1 MRTQA
6 QIRGRYLLSCMGKD
20 KLVPVA
26 SFRDRAPTLFDS
38 RPRRVVGVRPSER
51 HLLFFAVTA
60 QLATLLQDALGS
72 AYRLERELE
81 AGGMSR
87 LFLATDVKLNRQVVV
102 KVLPPDLV
110 STASIARFKREIE
123 LTVRLQHPHILPIL
137 TSGEWGDGL
146 YYIAPYI
153 PGESLRARIEREGKL
168 PLDEVLKILKDVSGA
183 LAFAHQRGIAHR
195 DIKPGNILLAD
206 GHAILADFG
215 IARAVSTTATPLT
228 ESGVAPGTPAYMAP
242 ELPTDERAD
251 VYALGI
257 VAYEMLCGHLPS
269 EAVTTGLVLRNR
281 GRVEHDSRLRLRRV
295 AQLIAETLRRSAAE
309 RLSSARALNVRV
321 ELLESL
327 GRSWAVLAG
336 LAVAAVAVV
345 AAAFFWK
352 NGARTRAAETSGLDT
367 TRVIVF
373 PFDAPT
379 AGEGTASQEQLS
391 RALSRWR
398 GIRVADAFEVAEA
411 LRADRPVDDAGL
423 RRLARR
429 LSVGRYIRGRV
440 ISSATDS
447 LRSVHAS
454 LYDVGLG
461 RLAEATALIS
471 GQQRAETAY
480 IALAD
485 SLLLRG
491 TTFESANTGGE
502 RNLPAAQLMA
512 RGMRALNN
520 WELDSADAAFAG
532 AAAID
537 ASAWRPLLWGAQ
549 VRQWAGKPT
558 DAWLP
563 AVRAS
568 VADSTSLSRSER
580 WLADAL
586 LAIGN
591 RDFPAACLVYGAMI
605 GADSSSFA
613 GWYGLGE
620 CHVRDKVVVRDPR
633 SPTGWRFR
641 ASYHQALLAYTR
653 AFELLPA
660 TYRGFRGNAYA
671 RLRSLLPLTARE
683 LLTGKTQTQPP
694 QAMWAR
700 VALIHDTIV
709 AVPAPTSLFAS
720 GQSPVELA
728 DNARAIVYLRR
739 LFSRI
744 ARTWGIAFPESADAK
759 EAVAVSLELQGDAA
773 AVDSLTAVERLT
785 TDPSSKLRVASAR
798 VLAQIKFAVPEDTAN
813 LFSARASAES
823 LLAMNPHAAP
833 TDARFLA
840 PIAAL
845 LGQCSVAA
853 RLLREGAAPIPG
865 PVEIPASVAGDIYAR
880 VTYAALQCPT
890 GADVPTIEQIA
901 GRIGALGPKD
911 LTDGAEDGVLPLI
924 VALSDDAAPEWTDR
938 FGRSGDYILAARAQ
952 MLRGK
957 SDSARAVLFK
967 VDQRRRTAF
976 AGDVTPDAVL
986 PEALLY
992 LQMRDTSSAVRSLDE
1007 MLLQARHH
1015 APVAADEPWYSV
1027 VWIGA
1032 LTRSMQLRGNLPRSR
1047 ESDPSAWRRA
1057 ARILRTHDT
1066 NRK

>member
-1 MRTQA
+1 M
-6 QIRGRYLLSCMGKD
+6 RGRYLLSCRGKD

-26 SFRDRAPTLFDS
+26 SSRDRAPTLFDS
-38 RPRRVVGVRPSER
+38 RPRRVAGVRPSER
-51 HLLFFAVTA
+51 HLLLFAVTA
-60 QLATLLQDALGS
+60 QLATLLQDALGP
-72 AYRLERELE
+72 AYRLERGLE

-87 LFLATDVKLNRQVVV
+87 LFLATDVKLSRQVVV

-168 PLDEVLKILKDVSGA
+168 PLDEVLKILKDISGA

-251 VYALGI
+251 VYSLGI

-269 EAVTTGLVLRNR
+269 EAVTLGLVLRHR

-309 RLSSARALNVRV
+309 RLSSARVLNVRV
-321 ELLESL
+321 ESLESL
-327 GRSWAVLAG
+327 GRSWAVLGG
-336 LAVAAVAVV
+336 LAVAAVTVV
-345 AAAFFWK
+345 AAAFVWK
-352 NGARTRAAETSGLDT
+352 GDARARAAEASGLDT

-373 PFDAPT
+373 PFDAST
-379 AGEGTASQEQLS
+379 VGEATASQEQMS

-398 GIRVADAFEVAEA
+398 GIHVADAFEVSEA
-411 LRADRPVDDAGL
+411 FRAQRPTDDAGL
-423 RRLARR
+423 RRVARR

-440 ISSATDS
+440 ISSPTDS
-447 LRSVHAS
+447 SRSVHAS

-461 RLAEATALIS
+461 RLAEATALV
-471 GQQRAETAY
+471 GDQQGAAKAY
-480 IALAD
+480 TALAD

-491 TTFESANTGGE
+491 TTFEIANTGGE

-520 WELDSADAAFAG
+520 WELDSADAAFAE

-537 ASAWRPLLWGAQ
+537 ASARRPLLWDAQ
-549 VRQWAGKPT
+549 VRQWAGKPS

-563 AVRAS
+563 EVRAS
-568 VADSTSLSRSER
+568 VADSTSLMRSER

-591 RDFPAACLVYGAMI
+591 QDFPAACLVYGSMI

-620 CHVRDKVVVRDPR
+620 CHVRDKIVVRDPR
-633 SPTGWRFR
+633 SRTGWRFR
-641 ASYHQALLAYTR
+641 ASYHQGLLAYTR

-694 QAMWAR
+694 QTMWAR

-709 AVPAPTSLFAS
+709 AVPAPMTVFAS
-720 GQSPVELA
+720 GQSPVDLA

-744 ARTWGIAFPESADAK
+744 ARTWGIAFPQSADAK
-759 EAVAVSLELQGDAA
+759 EAVAVSLELQGDAS
-773 AVDSLTAVERLT
+773 AVDSLAAVERLT
-785 TDPSSKLRVASAR
+785 VDASSRLRVAAAKI
-798 VLAQIKFAVPEDTAN
+798 LAKIKFAIPEDTAN
-813 LFSARASAES
+813 LMSARASAES
-823 LLAMNPHAAP
+823 LLVANDHPPPA
-833 TDARFLA
+833 DARFLA
-840 PIAAL
+840 PVAAV

-853 RLLREGAAPIPG
+853 RFLRRGAVPIPG

-880 VTYAALQCPT
+880 VSYVALQCPMA
-890 GADVPTIEQIA
+890 GDAPTIGQIA
-901 GRIGALGPKD
+901 GRIEALGPKD
-911 LTDGAEDGVLPLI
+911 LADAAEAGVLPLI
-924 VALSDDAAPEWTDR
+924 IALSDDAPPEWTNR
-938 FGRSGDYILAARAQ
+938 FGGAGDYILAARAQ
-952 MLRGK
+952 MLRGER
-957 SDSARAVLFK
+957 DSARARLAR
-967 VDQRRRTAF
+967 VDATRRSAF

-992 LQMRDTSSAVRSLDE
+992 LQMRDTLSAVRALDE

-1015 APVAADEPWYSV
+1015 APVAADEPWYAA
-1027 VWIGA
+1027 VWVGTLI
-1032 LTRSMQLRGNLPRSR
+1032 RSMDLRARLPATPG
-1047 ESDPSAWRRA
+1047 SDPKVWARA
-1057 ARILRTHDT
+1057 VAKLRPPPAS
-1066 NRK
+1066 RP

>member
-1 MRTQA
+1 
-6 QIRGRYLLSCMGKD
+6 
-20 KLVPVA
+20 
-26 SFRDRAPTLFDS
+26 
-38 RPRRVVGVRPSER
+38 
-51 HLLFFAVTA
+51 
-60 QLATLLQDALGS
+60 
-72 AYRLERELE
+72 
-81 AGGMSR
+81 MSR
-87 LFLATDVKLNRQVVV
+87 LFLATDVRLNRQVVV

-137 TSGEWGDGL
+137 TSGEWGEGL

-168 PLDEVLKILKDVSGA
+168 PLDDVLKILKDVSGA

-215 IARAVSTTATPLT
+215 IARAISTTATPLT

-257 VAYEMLCGHLPS
+257 VAYEMLCGRLPT
-269 EAVTTGLVLRNR
+269 ELVTPGVLLRNR
-281 GRVEHDSRLRLRRV
+281 GRVERDPRLRLRHV

-309 RLSSARALNVRV
+309 RLSSARTLHVRV
-321 ELLESL
+321 ESLESL

-336 LAVAAVAVV
+336 LAMAAASVIAVAFVWKGGGRV
-345 AAAFFWK
+345 PAADV
-352 NGARTRAAETSGLDT
+352 GLDT

-379 AGEGTASQEQLS
+379 SGEATAAQDQMS

-398 GIRVADAFEVAEA
+398 GIRVADAFEVSEA
-411 LRADRPVDDAGL
+411 LRAQNPTNDAGL
-423 RRLARR
+423 RRLAQRM
-429 LSVGRYIRGRV
+429 SVGRYIRGRV
-440 ISSATDS
+440 VSAAADSS
-447 LRSVHAS
+447 RSVHAS
-454 LYDVGLG
+454 LYDVGSG
-461 RLAEATALIS
+461 RLAEATAAVGRQAS
-471 GQQRAETAY
+471 VESAY
-480 IALAD
+480 IAIAD

-491 TTFESANTGGE
+491 IPLETAQTGGE

-532 AAAID
+532 AATTD
-537 ASAWRPLLWGAQ
+537 AAARRPLLWEAQ

-558 DAWLP
+558 DTWLP
-563 AVRAS
+563 AARAS
-568 VADSTSLSRSER
+568 AADSSSLTRSER
-580 WLADAL
+580 WLAEAL
-586 LAIGN
+586 IAIGN
-591 RDFPAACLVYGAMI
+591 RDFPAACLVYGAMV
-605 GADSSSFA
+605 GSDSNSFA

-620 CHVRDKVVVRDPR
+620 CHFRDKIVVRDAR
-633 SPTGWRFR
+633 SRTGWRFR

-671 RLRSLLPLTARE
+671 RLRSLLPLTARQ
-683 LLTGKTQTQPP
+683 LLTGKTQTQPSET
-694 QAMWAR
+694 MWAR

-709 AVPAPTSLFAS
+709 AVPATMVSFAS

-744 ARTWGIAFPESADAK
+744 ARNWGIAFPESADAK

-773 AVDSLTAVERLT
+773 AVDSLAAVERLT
-785 TDPSSKLRVASAR
+785 TDRSSKLRVASGK
-798 VLAQIKFAVPEDTAN
+798 VLAQMKFAVPEDTAN
-813 LFSARASAES
+813 LLSARASAES
-823 LLAMNPHAAP
+823 LLAANTHPAP
-833 TDARFLA
+833 LDARFLA

-880 VTYAALQCPT
+880 VTYAALRCPMV
-890 GADVPTIEQIA
+890 ADVPTIEQIA
-901 GRIGALGPKD
+901 GRIEALGPKD
-911 LTDGAEDGVLPLI
+911 LTDVAEAGVLPLI
-924 VALSDDAAPEWTDR
+924 VALSDDARPVWADR
-938 FGRSGDYILAARAQ
+938 FGSAGDYILAARAQ
-952 MLRGK
+952 MVRGK
-957 SDSARAVLFK
+957 RDSARATLAR
-967 VDQRRRTAF
+967 VDATRRTAF

-986 PEALLY
+986 PETLLY
-992 LQMRDTSSAVRSLDE
+992 LQMRDTISAVRALDQ

-1015 APVAADEPWYSV
+1015 APVGADEPWYAV
-1027 VWIGA
+1027 VWVGTLIRAMDLRAQLPATSGNDPAVWARAVAKLRSPTA
-1032 LTRSMQLRGNLPRSR
+1032 L
-1047 ESDPSAWRRA
+1047 RR
-1057 ARILRTHDT
+1057 
-1066 NRK
+1066 